1 MSLFERLRGRRDV
14 DRDLADE
21 LGAHLDAR
29 IEELVEAGVPIEEAR
44 QRARRELGNATLLA
58 ERGRE
63 VWRFAIVEDTWQD
76 LRYAWRQ
83 LRRAPAFATAAIL
96 TLALGVGANT
106 TIFGLID
113 ALLLRPLPVR
123 DPQELVLLLRVRNGE
138 AAQSFNY
145 STVHRLAE
153 HRELF
158 AGLCGF
164 SGDIL
169 HVGPPDAVEVTGA
182 AWVSGGFY
190 TTLGLAPVAGRLLE
204 PDDDR
209 LGAAPVAVIT
219 DSYWNR
225 RFARRAD
232 VIGQPFLVE
241 GVPVTVVGVSPAGFS
256 GTTVGERADITLPLG
271 ALPQL
276 QPERAGMLGRGGR
289 WLRILARPVDGL
301 SADQLRARLPALW
314 TDLVTASF
322 TPTTTADARRRALL
336 ETLDVTSG
344 ATGTS
349 SIRSQF
355 RRPLYLLMTMV
366 GVVLMIACANVA
378 NLLLA
383 RAVVRRREMAVRLA
397 IGAGRARIVRQLL
410 TESACLA
417 ALGTAAGA
425 GIAAVAGPALVR
437 LISSAEDAGA
447 AVVMLDLSPK
457 GQVLAFTIAIAAVTT
472 LLFGLAPAFRAS
484 GASANLAG
492 ALNAG
497 SARAPRA
504 RVGRALV
511 VAQVSLSLLLL
522 IGAGLFIRTLEN
534 LRTLDSGFRPQDVL
548 LIKVDATRAG
558 YDRAVLRT
566 FNQSVVALAEG
577 LPGVRSASL
586 SLVPPLMGGG
596 ISLPIAVDGKP
607 IEGAAGG
614 ESAVNIVAPRF
625 FETLGTPVLRG
636 REFTPDDN
644 DSAPRVV
651 IVNEAFARRYL
662 GPGDPVRRRL
672 SVTGF
677 GPLESRNAQVVGI
690 VKDAVYERLRDAPPP
705 TVYAPYEQM
714 GNGGVTVQVYA
725 PGALTTVAAAMRREV
740 QPKLPA
746 TVPLQIYTMNEQIER
761 GLVQERVMAL
771 LGTTFGVL
779 ALALAAVGLYGVLSY
794 TVARRTNEIGI
805 RIALGARR
813 PQVLWAVMRDAVWM
827 LALGVTL
834 GLPMAWMVS
843 RLAASLLFGLS
854 PNDPATVAGAA
865 AVLLLVGLAAGV
877 FPARRA
883 SQVDPV
889 VALRRE

>member
-1 MSLFERLRGRRDV
+1 VTLFERLRGRRDV

-29 IEELVEAGVPIEEAR
+29 IEELVESGVPIEEAR

-138 AAQSFNY
+138 ASQSFNY
-145 STVHRLAE
+145 PTVQRLAE

-164 SGDIL
+164 SSDTL
-169 HVGPPDAVEVTGA
+169 HVGPPDAVEATGA
-182 AWVSGGFY
+182 AWVTGGFY

-241 GVPVTVVGVSPAGFS
+241 GVPVTVVGVSPPGFS

-271 ALPQL
+271 VLPQL
-276 QPERAGMLGRGGR
+276 QPERAGMLGPGGR
-289 WLRILARPVDGL
+289 WLRILARLVDGL
-301 SADQLRARLPALW
+301 SADQLRARLPAIW

-322 TPTTTADARRRALL
+322 TPRTTADSRRRALL
-336 ETLDVTSG
+336 ETLDVISG

-366 GVVLMIACANVA
+366 GVVLVIACANVA

-383 RAVVRRREMAVRLA
+383 RAVFRQREMAVRLA
-397 IGAGRARIVRQLL
+397 IGAGPARIVRQLL

-417 ALGTAAGA
+417 ALGTAVGV
-425 GIAAVAGPALVR
+425 GMAAVAGPALVR
-437 LISSAEDAGA
+437 LISGAADAGA
-447 AVVMLDLSPK
+447 GVVMLDLSPK

-522 IGAGLFIRTLEN
+522 ISAGLFIRTLEN
-534 LRTLDSGFRPQDVL
+534 LRTLDPGFRSQDVL
-548 LIKVDATRAG
+548 LVKVDATRAG
-558 YDRAVLRT
+558 YDRAVLRR

-577 LPGVRSASL
+577 LPGVQSASL
-586 SLVPPLMGGG
+586 SLVPPLLGGG
-596 ISLPIAVDGKP
+596 ISLPIAVDGRP
-607 IEGAAGG
+607 IEAAGG
-614 ESAVNIVAPRF
+614 ESAVNIVAPRY

-644 DSAPRVV
+644 DSAPRVA

-662 GPGDPVRRRL
+662 GSGDPLRQRL
-672 SVTGF
+672 SVAGF
-677 GPLESRNAQVVGI
+677 GPLESRNAQIVGL

-714 GNGGVTVQVYA
+714 GDGGVTVQVYA
-725 PGALTTVAAAMRREV
+725 PGALTTVAAAIRTVV
-740 QPKLPA
+740 QPTLPA

-794 TVARRTNEIGI
+794 AVAGRTNEIGI
-805 RIALGARR
+805 RIALGAKR

-827 LALGVTL
+827 LALGVAL
-834 GLPMAWMVS
+834 GLPMAWIVS

-854 PNDPATVAGAA
+854 PNDPATVTGAA
-865 AVLLLVGLAAGV
+865 AVLLVVGLAAGV